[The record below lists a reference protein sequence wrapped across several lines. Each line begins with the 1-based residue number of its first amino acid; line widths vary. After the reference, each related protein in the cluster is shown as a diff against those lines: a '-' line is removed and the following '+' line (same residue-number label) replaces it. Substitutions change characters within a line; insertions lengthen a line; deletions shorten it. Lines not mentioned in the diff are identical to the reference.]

1 MKKSITYFCLLIVVI
16 PLSIFLKG
24 IVMSV
29 LWRWF
34 LVPWLT
40 PTAPGL
46 VLCLGIS
53 AMFSLFARMPIHQKK
68 ITTKGSLKVDLGFD
82 IDGLSVDS
90 KTKEQIKALR
100 KVADQ
105 NLSIRLMDT
114 IIHCMGEPLGILAIG
129 WVLKHFL

>member
-16 PLSIFLKG
+16 PLRIFLKG
-24 IVMSV
+24 IVLSV

-53 AMFSLFARMPIHQKK
+53 TIFSLVVGTPISTKK
-68 ITTKGSLKVDLGFD
+68 IKKKVSSSVDLRFN
-82 IDGLSVDS
+82 IENLVVDS
-90 KTKEQIKALR
+90 KTKEQIKALC
-100 KVADQ
+100 KLADQ
-105 NLSIRLMDT
+105 SMSIQLKDAIM
-114 IIHCMGEPLGILAIG
+114 HCVSTPLVALAIG
-129 WVLKHFL
+129 WILKHFL